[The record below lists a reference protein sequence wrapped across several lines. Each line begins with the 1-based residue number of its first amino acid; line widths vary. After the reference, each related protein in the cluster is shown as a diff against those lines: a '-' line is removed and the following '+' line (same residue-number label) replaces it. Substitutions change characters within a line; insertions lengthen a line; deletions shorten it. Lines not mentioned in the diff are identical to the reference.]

1 MSRRNHCKE
10 RGRRLVRRNDV
21 VLRLLPA
28 RCLAVASLSPCC
40 CFEFDADARVALR
53 TPSHYYVDFI
63 NLYHS
68 LLIHKTTRRA
78 ESYCFLSL
86 FYIALFGF
94 LSSSSSSSS
103 AFCFLLLLLSVC
115 GSPCAILLEHGLLL
129 AASVC
134 VQQWVRSRALA
145 RAPTAP

>member
-1 MSRRNHCKE
+1 M
-10 RGRRLVRRNDV
+10 
-21 VLRLLPA
+21 
-28 RCLAVASLSPCC
+28 
-40 CFEFDADARVALR
+40 ALR
-53 TPSHYYVDFI
+53 TPSHYYVVLIHLSQF
-63 NLYHS
+63 

-78 ESYCFLSL
+78 EPYCSVSP
-86 FYIALFGF
+86 FYFALFGF
-94 LSSSSSSSS
+94 LSSPFLLLHLF
-103 AFCFLLLLLSVC
+103 FCFLLLLLSVC